1 MFSIEYQ
8 FVFSLMYKINYDI
21 SDTKNSSLR
30 ELLNRVQQFWAH
42 LACVPLEEEKASL
55 NEVL

>member
-8 FVFSLMYKINYDI
+8 FVSSLMYKINYDI

-30 ELLNRVQQFWAH
+30 ELLNRVWTH